1 MKTAT
6 SATRRIPAL
15 IVLGILLTLAAAL
28 SLIGAVPSAAPAAV
42 SAAVPAQAS
51 VDYDS
56 DNDNLIEISGSS
68 AHAQLNVIRHDLD
81 GNGSP
86 ASGGATAYNT
96 AFPNAASGMGC
107 ASTCIG
113 YELTVNIDLD
123 TDGDGNIGSDTG
135 DAYNNAGAG
144 WVPIGGFSIAERY
157 TAVFNGNGH
166 TITNLFINRG
176 SNTLPTGLFTFVG
189 AGARVESLGITAA
202 NVTGNNYVGA
212 LAGYN
217 VGEIVAVYT
226 AGSVTAS
233 AGSYAGGL
241 VGQQT
246 ASGTIHSSYSTASVT
261 GQANVGGLVGQAAA
275 GTGASITNSYST
287 GAVSRSSGTAT
298 TIGGLIGAVASG
310 FSASASYFDSTTSGC
325 VSGGSNG
332 CTTSAGGSGVST
344 RTTTQLQSPTGYT
357 GIYAAWNANI
367 DGVPGA
373 DDPWDFAG
381 SSAYPALIYHLTDY
395 DSDEDNYIEV
405 STLAQLDAIRHDL
418 TGVGSSTNAAY
429 IAAFPNRITSTTK
442 RMGCPGTCT
451 GYELTA
457 NLDFDENGD
466 GQITSDDSTYWNGGA
481 GWQPIAS
488 DTPSQAS
495 SRYQGDFKGNGY
507 TINNL
512 FINRGNSGDVGLFGG
527 THYNS
532 RIESLGVTNANVRAQ
547 NYVGILVGALYGE
560 IVACYTTG
568 AITGLG
574 SGQNPNVGH
583 VGGIA
588 GYAGHSTNDAL
599 VSSSYS
605 HASVDGRNAVGG
617 LVGYGNNITITNS
630 YATGAITKIDG
641 PSTAVS
647 GLLGWFV
654 NGSVTTSYCDTDTG
668 GQSRCGTRTS
678 NALPVP
684 GAIGKTTAELKNPTD
699 YTGIYSTWTG
709 YKNGVTGDDLPWDF
723 GASSDYPT
731 LVYHIDDLDYDAD
744 NDNLI
749 DISNLAQL
757 DVMRHDRNGNGAN
770 EPSGAYSVSAADW
783 ANHTSAFPRRVA
795 GMGCPATCGGYEL
808 VADLDFDSDGDGDV
822 DANDH
827 GGAFWDSG
835 AGWQSI
841 GTIGSSSAWRTTFRG
856 NGHIINNLYINST
869 GNDKG
874 LFGAT
879 GAGGRIESVGVTNAN
894 INPTVGTPGDY
905 IGILLSTNGGNGLVV
920 ACYSTGKVRG
930 DEHVGGLVAYNESRI
945 QSSYSTAHVTGRD
958 KVGGLLGHMH
968 QSGPRLYNSYST
980 GRVVRS
986 QGSSTSIGGLVGNLG
1001 GSATTANTVNG
1012 YYDTSTSGCVAGGS
1026 DGCTGSNGGTG
1037 KTTRELQTVT
1047 GFSGIYANWNTQ
1059 PGSAW
1064 TFGNKMQYP
1073 MLTYQGMSTDPQ
1085 GGQAMGMSDNGSIP
1099 VVGERVGVC
1108 LTPDDFP
1115 NRARVDGETYYV
1127 GWVWERSTDGV
1138 DWTDA
1143 VPLDNMGMPSGDP
1156 PAYNNPPTFEYSP
1169 TTDDV
1174 GSYLR
1179 ARMELSDGSTAYT
1192 RNLGGRVAL
1201 PTASGA
1207 ADGGTIPF
1215 VRNYVA
1221 PLVGFEIAV
1230 SNPIPEGAT
1239 DARVGWQRCPN
1250 NSAPHTDC
1258 VYIPDV
1264 WWIPYAPTTDD
1275 IGSYLRMYVYY
1286 EIGGTWTRRVTPLTI
1301 GAVSA
1306 VP

>member
-15 IVLGILLTLAAAL
+15 IALGILLTLAAAL
-28 SLIGAVPSAAPAAV
+28 SLIGAVPNAAPAAV

-86 ASGGATAYNT
+86 TSGGATAYAT

-107 ASTCIG
+107 PSTCIG

-144 WVPIGGFSIAERY
+144 WVPIGGFPTAERY

-261 GQANVGGLVGQAAA
+261 GEANVGGLVGQAAA

-287 GAVSRSSGTAT
+287 GTVTRSGTGSAT
-298 TIGGLIGAVASG
+298 TIGGLIGAVAMG
-310 FSASASYFDSTTSGC
+310 FTASASYFDSITSGC
-325 VSGGSNG
+325 VTGGTAG
-332 CTTSAGGSGVST
+332 CTTSAAG
-344 RTTTQLQSPTGYT
+344 TTQTTSALQSPTGYT
-357 GIYAAWNANI
+357 GIYAAWNANL
-367 DGVPGA
+367 DGVTGA

-405 STLAQLDAIRHDL
+405 SNLAQLDAIRHDF
-418 TGVGSSTNAAY
+418 TGDGNPASGGATAY
-429 IAAFPNRITSTTK
+429 AAAFPNRITSTTK

-466 GQITSDDSTYWNGGA
+466 GQITSADSTYWNGGA
-481 GWQPIAS
+481 GWAPIAS
-488 DTPSQAS
+488 DTPSVQA
-495 SRYQGDFKGNGY
+495 SRYQGDFNGNGY

-512 FINRGNSGDVGLFGG
+512 FINRGNGSDVGLFGG

-532 RIESLGVTNANVRAQ
+532 RIESLGVTNANVRGQ

-568 AITGLG
+568 AVTGTG
-574 SGQNPNVGH
+574 TGQSPNLGH
-583 VGGIA
+583 VAGIA
-588 GYAGHSTNDAL
+588 GWAGHSSNDAL

-630 YATGAITKIDG
+630 YATGAVTKIDG

-647 GLLGWFV
+647 GLLGWLV

-678 NALPVP
+678 QALPVP
-684 GAIGKTTAELKNPTD
+684 GAIGKTTAELKNPTG

-757 DVMRHDRNGNGAN
+757 DVIRYDRNGNGAN
-770 EPSGAYSVSAADW
+770 EASGAYMVSVSDW
-783 ANHTSAFPRRVA
+783 ANHTSAFPRRKA
-795 GMGCPATCGGYEL
+795 RMGCPATCGGYEL

-827 GGAFWDSG
+827 GGVFWDSG
-835 AGWQSI
+835 EGWDPI
-841 GTIGSSSAWRTTFRG
+841 GAIGSSSAWRTTFRG
-856 NGHIINNLYINST
+856 NGHTINNLYINRPST
-869 GNDKG
+869 LNQAMFAH
-874 LFGAT
+874 LWT
-879 GAGGRIESVGVTNAN
+879 EGRVESLGITNADVTGGDRTAILARTN
-894 INPTVGTPGDY
+894 NGTIVG
-905 IGILLSTNGGNGLVV
+905 
-920 ACYSTGKVRG
+920 CYVTGKVTG
-930 DEHVGGLVAYNESRI
+930 GEYVGSLVARLERVV
-945 QSSYSTAHVTGRD
+945 QSSYSTAQVSGTD
-958 KVGGLLGHMH
+958 KVGGLVGHINLA
-968 QSGPRLYNSYST
+968 SPRIYNSYST
-980 GRVVRS
+980 GRVVRTS
-986 QGSSTSIGGLVGNLG
+986 GTSTAIGGLVGALG
-1001 GSATTANTVNG
+1001 GSAGAANTVNS
-1012 YYDTSTSGCVAGGS
+1012 YWDTSTSGCVAGGS
-1026 DGCTGSNGGTG
+1026 DGCTRSFGGAG
-1037 KTTRELQTVT
+1037 KTTRELQSVT
-1047 GFSGIYANWNTQ
+1047 GFTGIYANWNTQ
-1059 PGSAW
+1059 PGNAW
-1064 TFGNKMQYP
+1064 TFGNNMQYP
-1073 MLTYQGMSTDPQ
+1073 MLTYQGMNTDPQ

-1108 LTPDDFP
+1108 LTRAEFP
-1115 NRARVDGETYYV
+1115 NRAVVDGETYYV

-1138 DWTDA
+1138 DWTAA

-1156 PAYNNPPTFEYSP
+1156 PAYNNPPTYEYSP

-1207 ADGGTIPF
+1207 ADGGAVQF
-1215 VRNYVA
+1215 ARNHIA
-1221 PLVGFEIAV
+1221 PTVGFQIVV
-1230 SNPIPEGAT
+1230 SDPIPEGAT
-1239 DARVGWQRCPN
+1239 DMRAGWQRCPN
-1250 NSAPHTDC
+1250 NDSVYTDC
-1258 VYIPDV
+1258 VYIPGV
-1264 WWIPYAPTTDD
+1264 WWVNYTPTTED

-1286 EIGGTWTRRVTPLTI
+1286 ETGGGTWTRRVSPLTT
-1301 GAVSA
+1301 GVVAR
-1306 VP
+1306 P

>member
-15 IVLGILLTLAAAL
+15 IVLGILLSLAIAL
-28 SLIGAVPSAAPAAV
+28 SLIGAVPNAAPAAV
-42 SAAVPAQAS
+42 SAAVPAQAT
-51 VDYDS
+51 VDYDT

-107 ASTCIG
+107 PSTCIG

-144 WVPIGGFSIAERY
+144 WVPIGGFPTAERY
-157 TAVFNGNGH
+157 TGVFNGNGH

-246 ASGTIHSSYSTASVT
+246 TSGTIHSSYSTASVT

-287 GAVSRSSGTAT
+287 GQVSRSSGTAT
-298 TIGGLIGAVASG
+298 TIGGLIGAIATG
-310 FSASASYFDSTTSGC
+310 FTASASYFDSTTSGC

-332 CTTSAGGSGVST
+332 CTTSAAGSA
-344 RTTTQLQSPTGYT
+344 RTTTQLQSVTGYT
-357 GIYAAWNANI
+357 GIYAAWNANL
-367 DGVPGA
+367 DGVTGA
-373 DDPWDFAG
+373 DDPWDFRG
-381 SSAYPALIYHLTDY
+381 SSAYPTLIYHLTDY

-405 STLAQLDAIRHDL
+405 STLAQLDAIRHDFNAN
-418 TGVGSSTNAAY
+418 GDSTNAAY

-481 GWQPIAS
+481 GWAPIAG
-488 DTPSQAS
+488 DTPSVQA
-495 SRYQGDFKGNGY
+495 SRYQGDFNGNGY

-512 FINRGNSGDVGLFGG
+512 FINRGSSSDVGLFGG
-527 THYNS
+527 THYDS

-547 NYVGILVGALYGE
+547 NYVGILVGAGYGE

-568 AITGLG
+568 TVTGLG
-574 SGQNPNVGH
+574 PGSGGNDGN
-583 VGGIA
+583 VGGIV
-588 GYAGHSTNDAL
+588 GYAGHTSNDAL

-617 LVGYGNNITITNS
+617 LVGYGWNITITNS
-630 YATGAITKIDG
+630 YSTGAVTKIDG
-641 PSTAVS
+641 PSIAVS
-647 GLLGWFV
+647 GLIGWFRS
-654 NGSVTTSYCDTDTG
+654 GSVTTSYCDTDTG
-668 GQSRCGTRTS
+668 GQARCGTRTAQ
-678 NALPVP
+678 ALPVD

-709 YKNGVTGDDLPWDF
+709 YRNGVADDDLPWDF
-723 GASSDYPT
+723 GTSSDYPT
-731 LVYHIDDLDYDAD
+731 LVYHIDDIDYDQD

-757 DVMRHDRNGNGAN
+757 DVMRYDRNGNGAN
-770 EPSGAYSVSAADW
+770 EASGAYRVSAADW
-783 ANHTSAFPRRVA
+783 ANHTSAFPRRKA
-795 GMGCPATCGGYEL
+795 GMGCPGGCRGYEL

-827 GGAFWDSG
+827 GGVFWDSG

-856 NGHIINNLYINST
+856 NGHTINNLFINRTT
-869 GNDKG
+869 GDQG

-879 GAGGRIESVGVTNAN
+879 WGNGNIYSVGVTNAD
-894 INPTVGTPGDY
+894 ITATTYVGIITATNNGDIVGVY
-905 IGILLSTNGGNGLVV
+905 T
-920 ACYSTGKVRG
+920 TGKVTG
-930 DEHVGGLVAYNESRI
+930 TQYVGGIAGVNEDDI
-945 QSSYSTAHVTGRD
+945 KSSYSTAQVSGTDR
-958 KVGGLLGHMH
+958 VGGLVG
-968 QSGPRLYNSYST
+968 QINNSGPRIFNSYST
-980 GRVVRS
+980 GRVIRTGS
-986 QGSSTSIGGLVGNLG
+986 GSSALIGGLVGRLH
-1001 GSATTANTVNG
+1001 GSASGANTVNS
-1012 YYDTSTSGCVAGGS
+1012 YWDTSTSGCPPAGATATTGA
-1026 DGCTGSNGGTG
+1026 DGCTTSRGGTG

-1047 GFSGIYANWNTQ
+1047 DFTGIYANWNTQ
-1059 PGSAW
+1059 PGNAW
-1064 TFGNKMQYP
+1064 TLGNKMQYP
-1073 MLTYQGMSTDPQ
+1073 MLTYGGFSTDPQ

-1127 GWVWERSTDGV
+1127 GWVWERSANGL
-1138 DWTDA
+1138 DWSDA
-1143 VPLDNMGMPSGDP
+1143 VPLNNMGAPSGDP

-1201 PTASGA
+1201 PANSGA
-1207 ADGGTIPF
+1207 TDGGTIPF

-1239 DARVGWQRCPN
+1239 DIRVGWQRCPN

-1264 WWIPYAPTTDD
+1264 WWIPYAPTADD

-1286 EIGGTWTRRVTPLTI
+1286 ETSGGTWTRRVTPLTI

>member
-6 SATRRIPAL
+6 YATRRIPAL
-15 IVLGILLTLAAAL
+15 IALGILLTLAAAL
-28 SLIGAVPSAAPAAV
+28 SLIGAVPNAAPAAV

-56 DNDNLIEISGSS
+56 DNDNLIEIAG
-68 AHAQLNVIRHDLD
+68 HAQLNVIRHDLD

-86 ASGGATAYNT
+86 TSGGATAYNT

-113 YELTVNIDLD
+113 YELTANIDLD
-123 TDGDGNIGSDTG
+123 TDGDGSPDSG
-135 DAYNNAGAG
+135 DAYYNSGSG
-144 WVPIGGFSIAERY
+144 WVPIGGFPVSERY

-166 TITNLFINRG
+166 TITNLYISRAT
-176 SNTLPTGLFTFVG
+176 NTLPTGLFTFVG

-202 NVTGNNYVGA
+202 TVAGNNYVGA

-226 AGSVTAS
+226 TGSVTAS
-233 AGSYAGGL
+233 NGSYAGGL

-310 FSASASYFDSTTSGC
+310 FSASASYYDSTTSGC

-332 CTTSAGGSGVST
+332 CTTSAGG
-344 RTTTQLQSPTGYT
+344 TTQTTSALQSPTGYT
-357 GIYAAWNANI
+357 GIYAAWNANL
-367 DGVPGA
+367 DGVTGA

-405 STLAQLDAIRHDL
+405 SNLAQLNVIRHDL
-418 TGVGSSTNAAY
+418 DGNGAPASGNETAY
-429 IAAFPNRITSTTK
+429 AAAFPNRITSTTK
-442 RMGCPGTCT
+442 RMGCPGTCA
-451 GYELTA
+451 GYELTR

-466 GQITSDDSTYWNGGA
+466 GQITSADSTYWNGGA
-481 GWQPIAS
+481 GWQPIGTQS
-488 DTPSQAS
+488 NGWETN
-495 SRYQGDFKGNGY
+495 FKGNGH
-507 TINNL
+507 TIDNL
-512 FINRGNSGDVGLFGG
+512 FINRSSSYIGLFGNNVSNG
-527 THYNS
+527 
-532 RIESLGVTNANVRAQ
+532 RIESLGVTNANVSGSHGSGVLAGG
-547 NYVGILVGALYGE
+547 NEGGA

-568 AITGLG
+568 AVSGAQYTGGL
-574 SGQNPNVGH
+574 
-583 VGGIA
+583 A
-588 GYAGHSTNDAL
+588 GYSTGSVVA
-599 VSSSYS
+599 SYS
-605 HASVDGRNAVGG
+605 HASVSGTASVGG
-617 LVGYGNNITITNS
+617 LLGQQTGSSVGYS
-630 YATGAITKIDG
+630 YSTG
-641 PSTAVS
+641 AVS
-647 GLLGWFV
+647 GTGANVSGLIG
-654 NGSVTTSYCDTDTG
+654 TSSSSPTITASYWDT
-668 GQSRCGTRTS
+668 QTS
-678 NALPVP
+678 NRASSN
-684 GAIGKTTAELKNPTD
+684 GGSGQTTAALKTPTG
-699 YTGIYSTWTG
+699 YTGIYSTWSV
-709 YKNGVTGDDLPWDF
+709 NLDGVAGDDAPWAF
-723 GASSDYPT
+723 GTSSDYPT
-731 LVYHIDDLDYDAD
+731 LVYHLTVDYDED
-744 NDNLI
+744 NDRLI
-749 DISNLAQL
+749 DVSNLHQL
-757 DVMRHDRNGNGAN
+757 NAMRYDRNGNGAN
-770 EPSGAYSVSAADW
+770 EASGQYSVDATDW
-783 ANHTSAFPRRVA
+783 ANHSSAFPRRVA
-795 GMGCPATCGGYEL
+795 GMGCPGGCRGYEL
-808 VADLDFDSDGDGDV
+808 VADLDFDTNGDGSVTTAGD
-822 DANDH
+822 DYWN
-827 GGAFWDSG
+827 GG
-835 AGWQSI
+835 AGWDAIGSI
-841 GTIGSSSAWRTTFRG
+841 GSTSSWRTTFRG
-856 NGHIINNLYINST
+856 NGHTINNLFINST

-874 LFGAT
+874 LFAAT

-920 ACYSTGKVRG
+920 ACYATGKVRG

-958 KVGGLLGHMH
+958 KVGGLLGHHH

-1001 GSATTANTVNG
+1001 GSATAANTVNS
-1012 YYDTSTSGCVAGGS
+1012 YYDISTSGCVTGGS
-1026 DGCTGSNGGTG
+1026 DGCTRSLGGAG

-1047 GFSGIYANWNTQ
+1047 DFTGIYANWNTQ

-1064 TFGNKMQYP
+1064 TFGNNMQYP
-1073 MLTYQGMSTDPQ
+1073 MLTYQGMNTDPQ

-1108 LTPDDFP
+1108 LTRDEFP
-1115 NRARVDGETYYV
+1115 NRAVVDGETYYV
-1127 GWVWERSTDGV
+1127 GWVWERSADGV
-1138 DWTDA
+1138 DWTAA

-1156 PAYNNPPTFEYSP
+1156 PAYNDPPTYEYSP

-1174 GSYLR
+1174 GKYLR

-1192 RNLGGRVAL
+1192 RNLGGRVAA

-1207 ADGGTIPF
+1207 ADGGAISF
-1215 VRNYVA
+1215 VRNHIA
-1221 PLVGFEIAV
+1221 PTVGFEIVV
-1230 SNPIPEGAT
+1230 SDPIPEGAT
-1239 DARVGWQRCPN
+1239 DMRVGWQRCPN
-1250 NSAPHTDC
+1250 NDSVYTDC

-1264 WWIPYAPTTDD
+1264 WWTRYTPTTED

-1286 EIGGTWTRRVTPLTI
+1286 ETGGGTWTRRVTPLTT
-1301 GAVSA
+1301 GVVAR
-1306 VP
+1306 P